1 MQPPLSVGKLIRI
14 WFNDSFQQTCSCAI
28 FFHLENQHGVFFYFF
43 IFYLSP
49 SPSSRSV
56 IKFTLSPIYLEIN
69 LIPAEKRGW
78 ALALYLPLRFMHLI
92 PLGNP
97 LCLCQPKNPPQL
109 LKHVLPKMCFFKD
122 KGNTIKKR
130 ISITNCFL
138 DRTKSKYSPPGML
151 MPPPP

>member
-1 MQPPLSVGKLIRI
+1 MQPPQSVGKLIRI

-28 FFHLENQHGVFFYFF
+28 FFHLENQHGVVVFF

-78 ALALYLPLRFMHLI
+78 AFALYLPLRFMHLI
-92 PLGNP
+92 PLGIS

-138 DRTKSKYSPPGML
+138 YHTKSKFSPPGML
-151 MPPPP
+151 TPPPP